1 MKGKT
6 YRGQVVLWDENRSF
20 GFIQATEV
28 LPFGDHKI
36 FAHRLNCI
44 DALFVGAQCEFE
56 IGDPYKISRKPQAV
70 RVTIRVN
77 AAGLDA
83 LAKGFPGGAL

>member
-1 MKGKT
+1 MKGQK
-6 YRGQVVLWDENRSF
+6 YRGQVVLWDETRSF

-36 FAHRLNCI
+36 FVHRLNCI
-44 DALFVGAQCEFE
+44 DDLFLGASCEFE
-56 IGDPYKISRKPQAV
+56 IGDAYKLGRKPQAV

-77 AAGLDA
+77 AAGLNA
-83 LAKGFPGGAL
+83 LAKGLPGGAL

>member
-6 YRGQVVLWDENRSF
+6 YHGQVVLWDENRSF
-20 GFIQATEV
+20 GFVQATEI

-36 FAHRLNCI
+36 FVHRLNCV
-44 DALFVGAQCEFE
+44 DALSLGAQCEFE
-56 IGDPYKISRKPQAV
+56 IGDAYILGRKPQAV

-83 LAKGFPGGAL
+83 LAVGLPGGDL